1 MSKRGHATWL
11 GLVLVGLLACGGGG
25 ESEGG
30 GDGEES
36 SGGEQDLSAFEG
48 PITGDATAGAMVYA
62 NNCAGCHDAGA
73 PNLREHGQH
82 ESAAAIRSLIRNG
95 SGRMPAFNEST
106 LSAADLENV
115 MAHLQSEFGF
125 FAN

>member
-11 GLVLVGLLACGGGG
+11 GLLLAGALACGGGDG
-25 ESEGG
+25 ETG
-30 GDGEES
+30 GDEVS
-36 SGGEQDLSAFEG
+36 SGGEDLTAYEG
-48 PITGDATAGAMVYA
+48 PITGDAAAGATVYA

-73 PNLREHGQH
+73 PNLNEHGQN
-82 ESAAAIRSLIRNG
+82 ESAAEIRSLIRNG
-95 SGRMPAFNEST
+95 SGRMPAFNEAT

-115 MAHLQSEFGF
+115 MAHLQGEFGF

>member
-11 GLVLVGLLACGGGG
+11 GLLLVGLLACGGGG
-25 ESEGG
+25 ETEGG
-30 GDGEES
+30 GGEDT

-48 PITGDATAGAMVYA
+48 PITGDATAGATVYA

-73 PNLREHGQH
+73 PNLREHGH
-82 ESAAAIRSLIRNG
+82 SMSTAEVRSLIRNG
-95 SGRMPAFNEST
+95 SGRMPGFDEGT

>member
-11 GLVLVGLLACGGGG
+11 GLLLAGALACGGGG
-25 ESEGG
+25 ETEG
-30 GDGEES
+30 GDGEGS
-36 SGGEQDLSAFEG
+36 SGGEDLSAFEG
-48 PITGDATAGAMVYA
+48 PITGDATAGATVYA

-73 PNLREHGQH
+73 PNLNEHGQN
-82 ESAAAIRSLIRNG
+82 ESAAEIRSLIRNG
-95 SGRMPAFNEST
+95 SGRMPAFDEAT

-115 MAHLQSEFGF
+115 MAHLQGEFGF